1 MNKIYKSILS
11 AGAASIVLGASLVP
25 TAVFAWGDSANGRP
39 SYTIA
44 DINDGKLGDTITFN
58 SISDSKIGNEKNF
71 VGARLASATGATWSA
86 DTIDVKDG
94 ETYLVRLY
102 VHNNNPKGTERI
114 AEGVKATFSVPT
126 AVSKELTIV
135 GYLDSSNATPNRYW
149 DEITF
154 RSKDNIYLEYVDG
167 SAEYTNAEMGTVK
180 LPNELITSG
189 AKLGFNKLDGKIP
202 GCYAYDGVVTM
213 KIKVHTSV
221 AAKLSKTVRIKGTK
235 GWNESV
241 DAKIGDEVEY
251 QIEYVNLLS
260 EKVNDVMI
268 RDILPTNVEYVKDS
282 TYLYNSNYQSGVL
295 LKENTLT
302 TTGINIGSYNTNGN
316 AYIRFTGKVVDK
328 SLACGSNQ
336 LVNWANVTVSSSSSK
351 NLVYKDD
358 ASVMVSKDGKVCEE
372 KPTPTPTPTPKPEP
386 TPEKIVE
393 TGMNETVAI
402 SAVGAGSAVTLLG
415 YVISKRK

>member
-1 MNKIYKSILS
+1 
-11 AGAASIVLGASLVP
+11 
-25 TAVFAWGDSANGRP
+25 
-39 SYTIA
+39 
-44 DINDGKLGDTITFN
+44 
-58 SISDSKIGNEKNF
+58 
-71 VGARLASATGATWSA
+71 
-86 DTIDVKDG
+86 
-94 ETYLVRLY
+94 
-102 VHNNNPKGTERI
+102 
-114 AEGVKATFSVPT
+114 
-126 AVSKELTIV
+126 
-135 GYLDSSNATPNRYW
+135 
-149 DEITF
+149 
-154 RSKDNIYLEYVDG
+154 
-167 SAEYTNAEMGTVK
+167 MGTVK

-189 AKLGFNKLDGKIP
+189 ATLGFNKLDGKIP

-358 ASVMVSKDGKVCEE
+358 ASVMVSKDGEVCEE
-372 KPTPTPTPTPKPEP
+372 KPTPTPTPEP